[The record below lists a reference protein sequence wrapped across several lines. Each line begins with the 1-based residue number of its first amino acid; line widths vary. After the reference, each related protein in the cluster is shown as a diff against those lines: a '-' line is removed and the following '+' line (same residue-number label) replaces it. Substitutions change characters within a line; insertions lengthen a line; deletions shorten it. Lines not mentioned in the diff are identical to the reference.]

1 MTRSETAVKLVRF
14 QKPELSLPYLNGV
27 DEAHIAGLFGLG
39 TEEYHSLC
47 DDMAARART
56 AAADLLIDPDIADQ
70 VDRIPFATGA
80 RIVALGESS
89 TADRLSWFEIL
100 RYLLELRRPGD
111 HIALINLAVAGSTT
125 SQTLKS
131 IGALRFQRPDWVLC
145 QLGANDAQRFG
156 ALGSRV
162 ISATE
167 TARNIAMI
175 RDQAPGTPWVWLT
188 PTEVDEALVAEFPP
202 FRAQGISWR
211 STDQAETS
219 ELLRAQPDPVV
230 DVLAVTRERAGMRIF
245 EQDGVHLTPTG
256 QVEVARAVVAGL
268 AALG

>member
-14 QKPELSLPYLNGV
+14 QKPELSLPYLNGAV
-27 DEAHIAGLFGLG
+27 ETHIAGLFGLG
-39 TEEYHSLC
+39 TEEYRSLC
-47 DDMAARART
+47 ADLAAQART
-56 AAADLLIDPDIADQ
+56 AAADLLIDPDVADQ
-70 VDRIPFATGA
+70 VDRIPFAAGA

-100 RYLLELRRPGD
+100 RYLLELRRPAD
-111 HIALINLAVAGSTT
+111 RIELINSAVAGSTT
-125 SQTLKS
+125 SQTLKG

-156 ALGSRV
+156 ALGLRV
-162 ISATE
+162 VSAAE
-167 TARNIAMI
+167 TARNIAML

-188 PTEVDEALVAEFPP
+188 PTDVDEALIAEFPP

-211 STDQAETS
+211 STDQEETS
-219 ELLRAQPDPVV
+219 ELLRAQSDPVV
-230 DVLAVTRERAGMRIF
+230 DVLAVTREKPGLRMF
-245 EQDGVHLTPTG
+245 EQDGVHLTPAG
-256 QVEVARAVVAGL
+256 QVTVARAVVAAL